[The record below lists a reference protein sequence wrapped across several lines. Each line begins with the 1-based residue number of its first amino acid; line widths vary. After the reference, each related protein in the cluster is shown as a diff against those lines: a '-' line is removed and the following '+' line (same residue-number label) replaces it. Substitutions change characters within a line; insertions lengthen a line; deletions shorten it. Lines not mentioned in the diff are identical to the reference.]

1 METLYSSFSKIKAFV
16 FDVDG
21 VMTDGGLT
29 ILENGEHIR
38 TFNVKDGWALNKAR
52 KEGFPVAV
60 ISAGNG
66 VGVRKRLEYLNIP
79 YIFIGV
85 GSKLEVYEKLLVD
98 LNLNHEEVAYMGD
111 DIPDLQVLKKV
122 GLPCCPADAV
132 TDIVAVCKFISSKAG
147 GKGAVRELIE
157 KTLRIQEKWNI
168 E

>member
-1 METLYSSFSKIKAFV
+1 MESLYNHFLKIKAFI

-38 TFNVKDGWALNKAR
+38 TFNVKDGWALNKAK
-52 KEGFPVAV
+52 KEGVPVAV
-60 ISAGNG
+60 ISAGKG
-66 VGVRKRLEYLNIP
+66 VGVQKRLDYLKIP
-79 YIFIGV
+79 HIFIGV
-85 GSKLEVYEKLLVD
+85 ESKLIIYE
-98 LNLNHEEVAYMGD
+98 NLIKELGLKDEEVAYMGD
-111 DIPDLQVLKKV
+111 DIPDIQILKRV

-132 TDIVAVCKFISSKAG
+132 ADIIPVCKFISSKDG

-157 KTLRIQEKWNI
+157 KVLRIQGKWNI

>member
-1 METLYSSFSKIKAFV
+1 MESLYSNFSKIKAFI

-29 ILENGEHIR
+29 ILENGEHVR
-38 TFNVKDGWALNKAR
+38 TFNVKDGWALNKAK
-52 KEGFPVAV
+52 KEGIPVAV

-66 VGVRKRLEYLNIP
+66 VGVRKRLEYLGIP
-79 YIFIGV
+79 HIFIGV
-85 GSKLEVYEKLLVD
+85 GSKLEVYENLLKE
-98 LNLNHEEVAYMGD
+98 LNLRDEEIAYMGD
-111 DIPDLQVLKKV
+111 DIPDLQVLKRV

-132 TDIVAVCKFISSKAG
+132 ADIVPVCKFISSKKG

-157 KTLRIQEKWNI
+157 KVLRIQGKWNI